1 MLSTL
6 IFSVCEVKR
15 MPLTILFRFN
25 AMADV
30 KLHIGFA
37 VLLQRILLLTGGK
50 SLKIRKQ
57 ITFPIK

>member
-1 MLSTL
+1 
-6 IFSVCEVKR
+6 